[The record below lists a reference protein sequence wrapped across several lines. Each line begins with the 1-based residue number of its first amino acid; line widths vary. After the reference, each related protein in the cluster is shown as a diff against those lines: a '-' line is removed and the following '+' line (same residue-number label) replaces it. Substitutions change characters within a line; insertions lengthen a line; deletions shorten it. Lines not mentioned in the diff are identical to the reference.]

1 MFKALGNVAN
11 VVLQNCMAC
20 KVFRILRLETAK
32 TDVFESAPSQM
43 IFVQP
48 HGRPGLT
55 VTVDSIRVCDLNAN
69 PRNTGHAIIEAS
81 SIGAIGPSMGKNVV
95 ANVSI

>member
-1 MFKALGNVAN
+1 MGNVAN

-55 VTVDSIRVCDLNAN
+55 VTVDSIRVCDLNAK
-69 PRNTGHAIIEAS
+69 PRNTGHAIEAS